1 MVVSYTEEEGSDE
14 ESTHTEDGED
24 IEERPKVKRTRTA
37 YSNYQLDQLE
47 LVFSQTHYP
56 DVFLREELSAR
67 LGISESRLQVT
78 SCNLYMSVM
87 MLHCR
92 SGFKTGGPDGGNS
105 NVLEVLVSD
114 LAIDK
119 DTSKVFSNKQI

>member
-1 MVVSYTEEEGSDE
+1 M
-14 ESTHTEDGED
+14 
-24 IEERPKVKRTRTA
+24 KRTRTA

-78 SCNLYMSVM
+78 N
-87 MLHCR
+87 
-92 SGFKTGGPDGGNS
+92 FNS
-105 NVLEVLVSD
+105 LD
-114 LAIDK
+114 H
-119 DTSKVFSNKQI
+119 

>member
-1 MVVSYTEEEGSDE
+1 MHITGTQKTDRFLICCHVWLLPYTDEDGSDE

-67 LGISESRLQVT
+67 LGISESRLQV
-78 SCNLYMSVM
+78 
-87 MLHCR
+87 
-92 SGFKTGGPDGGNS
+92 
-105 NVLEVLVSD
+105 
-114 LAIDK
+114 
-119 DTSKVFSNKQI
+119 